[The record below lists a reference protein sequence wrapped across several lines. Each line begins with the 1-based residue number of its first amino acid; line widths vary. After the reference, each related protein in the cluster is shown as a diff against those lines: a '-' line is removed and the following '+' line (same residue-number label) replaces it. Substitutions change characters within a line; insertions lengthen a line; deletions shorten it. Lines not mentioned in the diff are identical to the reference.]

1 MIIIAYL
8 YWGEIRMKRIGAL
21 ILMLFLF
28 SIIVVFQ
35 VSAHEMTFYENDF
48 SVVVSGNVDNG
59 LSGKFATVMLINQKA
74 SRDDILPN
82 DLLYLG
88 QTEISQDGN
97 YKFEFGVKK
106 ETNTDDYYVKVV
118 CDGQD
123 ISSSIERAYVV
134 IDDDTEYKLKIKNNG
149 ENFTIE
155 ATSDKQNST
164 CNTFVSFINNQNNV
178 LNTSIIKNSPET
190 FEFSDE
196 SDFAKVFLWKDN
208 LRPLMFSRRV
218 SRGAVI
224 SSVNVRYPGY
234 TSKALTFSFDDD
246 PASDAKL
253 IEIFNK
259 YGVKGTFNA
268 LGTIDKNDPSIYD
281 GHEVVAHG
289 KRHLNMTLDTYTT
302 EECLSDII
310 DEKAVVKEIFGEG
323 SARGFVWPYT
333 APIDRDDF
341 ETLLQAVRDNYDF
354 CRETPSSGN
363 FKLPED
369 WHRWAPTC
377 KHDTMY
383 TYLPGFLKYDDDEL
397 ILFYIWGH
405 AFEFTPDYNGDW
417 SQIEGFLEAIK
428 DKNIWCATNGEIY
441 DYVTKSKNLVINM
454 TNVYNPTDIDI
465 YVELNGVNTVVGP
478 QETIYANSVK

>member
-1 MIIIAYL
+1 MIIIEYL
-8 YWGEIRMKRIGAL
+8 YWGEVCVKRISTL
-21 ILMLFLF
+21 ILMFF
-28 SIIVVFQ
+28 IISLMVLFQ

-48 SVVVSGNVDNG
+48 SVVVTGNVDTTLNG
-59 LSGKFATVMLINQKA
+59 KYATVMLFDKEADYNALIPK
-74 SRDDILPN
+74 

-88 QTEISQDGN
+88 QTEISEDGS
-97 YKFEFGVKK
+97 YMFDFGVKR
-106 ETNTDDYYVKVV
+106 EANTDDYYVSVK

-123 ISSSIERAYVV
+123 ISSSIERAYVI
-134 IDDDTEYKLKIKNNG
+134 IDDGTEYKIKIKNDG
-149 ENFTIE
+149 DSFTVE
-155 ATSDKQNST
+155 TTSDKQNSDYK
-164 CNTFVSFINNQNNV
+164 TFVSFFNGRNNV
-178 LNTSIIKNSPET
+178 LNTSIINDTSET
-190 FEFSDE
+190 FEFLKD
-196 SDFAKVFLWKDN
+196 SDFAKIFLWKDN
-208 LRPLMFSRRV
+208 LSPLMASRRV

-224 SSVNVRYPGY
+224 SSFNVRYPGY
-234 TSKALTFSFDDD
+234 TSKAITFSFDDD

-268 LGTIDKNDPSIYD
+268 VGTINNNDPSIYD
-281 GHEVVAHG
+281 GHEVIAHG
-289 KRHLNMTLDTYTT
+289 RKHLNMTDETYTT

-310 DEKAVVKEIFGEG
+310 DEKAVVQEIFGED

-333 APIDRDDF
+333 APIDREDF
-341 ETLLQAVRDNYDF
+341 GTLLQAVRDNYDY

-377 KHDTMY
+377 KHDIMY
-383 TYLPGFLKYDDDEL
+383 TYLPEFLKYDDDEL

-417 SQIEGFLEAIK
+417 SQIEEFLEAIK
-428 DKNIWCATNGEIY
+428 DENIWSATNGEIY
-441 DYVTKSKNLVINM
+441 DYVTKSEKLVVNM

-478 QETIYANSVK
+478 QQTVYANPVK

>member
-1 MIIIAYL
+1 
-8 YWGEIRMKRIGAL
+8 MKRIGTL
-21 ILMLFLF
+21 ILMLFLV
-28 SIIVVFQ
+28 SLIVAFQ

-48 SVVVSGNVDNG
+48 SVVVTGNADNS
-59 LSGKFATVMLINQKA
+59 LSGKFATVMLVDREV
-74 SRDDILPN
+74 SHDDILPN

-97 YKFEFGVKK
+97 YKFEFGVKS

-134 IDDDTEYKLKIKNNG
+134 IDNDTEYKIKIKNNG
-149 ENFTIE
+149 ENFTVE

-164 CNTFVSFINNQNNV
+164 YNTFISFFNNRNSV
-178 LNTSIIKNSPET
+178 LNTSIINDATET
-190 FEFSDE
+190 FGFSDE
-196 SDFAKVFLWKDN
+196 SDFARVFLWKDN
-208 LRPLMFSRRV
+208 FSPLMLSRRV

-224 SSVNVRYPGY
+224 SSVNVLYPGY

-259 YGVKGTFNA
+259 YGVKGTFNV
-268 LGTIDKNDPSIYD
+268 LGKLDKNDPSIYD

-310 DEKAVVKEIFGEG
+310 DEKAVVKEIFGED

-333 APIDRDDF
+333 APIDRSDF

-383 TYLPGFLKYDDDEL
+383 TYLPKFLEYDDDEL

-428 DKNIWCATNGEIY
+428 DENIWSATNGEIY
-441 DYVTKSKNLVINM
+441 DYVTKSKYLVVNM

-478 QETIYANSVK
+478 LQTVYANPVK

>member
-1 MIIIAYL
+1 
-8 YWGEIRMKRIGAL
+8 MKRIGTL
-21 ILMLFLF
+21 ILMLFLV
-28 SIIVVFQ
+28 SLIVVFQ

-48 SVVVSGNVDNG
+48 SVVVTGNADNS
-59 LSGKFATVMLINQKA
+59 LSGKFATVMLVDREV
-74 SRDDILPN
+74 SHDDILPN

-97 YKFEFGVKK
+97 YKFEFGVKS

-134 IDDDTEYKLKIKNNG
+134 IDNDTEYKIKIKNNG
-149 ENFTIE
+149 ENFTVE

-164 CNTFVSFINNQNNV
+164 YNTFISFFNNRNSV
-178 LNTSIIKNSPET
+178 LNTSIINDATET
-190 FEFSDE
+190 FGFSDE
-196 SDFAKVFLWKDN
+196 SDFARVFLWKDN
-208 LRPLMFSRRV
+208 FSPLMLSRRV

-224 SSVNVRYPGY
+224 SSVNVLYPGY

-259 YGVKGTFNA
+259 YGVKGTFNV
-268 LGTIDKNDPSIYD
+268 LGKLDKNDPSIYD

-383 TYLPGFLKYDDDEL
+383 TYLPKFLEYDDDEL

-428 DKNIWCATNGEIY
+428 DENIWSATNGEIY
-441 DYVTKSKNLVINM
+441 DYVTKSKYLVVNM

-478 QETIYANSVK
+478 LQTVYANPVK